1 MDRLK
6 DKVAVVT
13 GAAQGIGETY
23 AKAMAA
29 EGAKVVV
36 SDIAD
41 TDRVVKEIQSA
52 GGTAMGVSAD
62 VTNDDSLAA
71 MVEAT
76 EAELGNIEVLISN
89 AALFTALR
97 LTPIMQMSNEDWDR
111 VMTVNVRGTF
121 QSTKAVVPSMIKN
134 GRGKIITIG
143 SGTFYYG
150 GPGFANYV
158 SSKGAILGFT
168 RSAAREFGDKNIF
181 VNCIVPGLTE
191 SEGVQNHEDLHVARQ
206 PTVASRILKRD
217 MVPDDLIGT
226 LLFLASEDSDFL
238 SGQSINVDGGRYCQ

>member
-13 GAAQGIGETY
+13 GAAQGIGEVY
-23 AKAMAA
+23 AKAMAE

-36 SDIAD
+36 SDVAD
-41 TDRVVKEIQSA
+41 TDRVVDEIRSA
-52 GGTAMGVSAD
+52 GGTAMGIAAD
-62 VTNDDSLAA
+62 VTDDASLAA
-71 MVEAT
+71 MVSAA
-76 EAELGNIEVLISN
+76 EAEFGNIEILVSN

-97 LTPIMQMSNEDWDR
+97 FTPIMQMSNEDFDR

-121 QSTKAVVPSMIKN
+121 QSIKAVVPSMLKN

-150 GPGFANYV
+150 GPGLAHYV
-158 SSKGAILGFT
+158 TSKGGILGLS
-168 RSAAREFGDKNIF
+168 RSAAREFGDQNIF

-191 SEGVQNHEDLHVARQ
+191 SEGVQNHEDLHVARA
-206 PTVASRILKRD
+206 PTIASRILKRD
-217 MVPDDLIGT
+217 MVPEDLIGT
-226 LLFLASEDSDFL
+226 LLFLATEDSDFL